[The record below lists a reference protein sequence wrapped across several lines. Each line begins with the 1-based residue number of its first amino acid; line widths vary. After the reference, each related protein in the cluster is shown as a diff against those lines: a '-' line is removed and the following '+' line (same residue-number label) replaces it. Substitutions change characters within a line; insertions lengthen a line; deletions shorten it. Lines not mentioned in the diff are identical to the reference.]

1 MIILETNRLLLR
13 QFKTTDASFIL
24 LLLNNPSWL
33 HYIGDRNVRTL
44 DDACEYLINGPM
56 KSYRENGFGLSMVEI
71 KNGNIPI
78 GMCGLIKRESLEYPD
93 IGFALLPEYEGKGY
107 ALEIASATL
116 ALAKNKPGLEKI
128 VAITSEDNTRSI
140 ALLNKLGLHFKK
152 MIQMSD
158 KEDSL
163 MLFTENAS

>member
-33 HYIGDRNVRTL
+33 QYIGDRKVRSI
-44 DDACEYLINGPM
+44 DDALEYLSNGPI
-56 KSYRENGFGLSMVEI
+56 KSYKENGFGLSLIEI

-93 IGFALLPEYEGKGY
+93 IGFALLPEFTGNGY
-107 ALEIASATL
+107 AFEIASATKIY
-116 ALAKNKPGLEKI
+116 AKDKLGITNIL
-128 VAITSEDNTRSI
+128 AITSSNNIRSI
-140 ALLNKLGLHFKK
+140 ALLNKINLEFEK
-152 MIQMSD
+152 MIKLSNS
-158 KEDSL
+158 EEAL
-163 MLFTENAS
+163 MLFS

>member
-13 QFKTTDASFIL
+13 QFKTTDASFIV

-56 KSYRENGFGLSMVEI
+56 KSYRENGFGLSMVAL

-93 IGFALLPEYEGKGY
+93 IGFALLPEFTGNGY
-107 ALEIASATL
+107 AFEIASATL
-116 ALAKNKPGLEKI
+116 VHAKNKPGLEKI
-128 VAITSEDNTRSI
+128 VAITSLDNARSI

-163 MLFTENAS
+163 MLFT